1 MLSLSFCENMH
12 FDKLIVCVADKEKLL
27 TMLDH

>member
-1 MLSLSFCENMH
+1 MLSLLFCENNH
-12 FDKLIVCVADKEKLL
+12 FDKIIIYVADKEKLL